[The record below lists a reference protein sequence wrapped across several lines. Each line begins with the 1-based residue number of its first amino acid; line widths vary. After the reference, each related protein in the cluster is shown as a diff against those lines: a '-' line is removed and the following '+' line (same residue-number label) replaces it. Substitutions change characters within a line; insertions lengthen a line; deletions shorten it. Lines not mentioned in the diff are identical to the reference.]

1 MSPFILFPLGEILS
15 LMEYLWATFNFQVE
29 KKEKILKKIAVN
41 LFIRRVSE
49 KKMGL
54 KTTMLIPIVHFDLQP
69 FLR

>member
-15 LMEYLWATFNFQVE
+15 LMENLWAIFNFKV
-29 KKEKILKKIAVN
+29 KKEKILKKLAVN